1 MIWLY
6 MSFHVL
12 VQSHI
17 HVGLTFNNGHSCPKF
32 RMITLKRRIP
42 SYLEF
47 KMHMN
52 GPNPPIDKT
61 SLDDGTPMSIVKGQA
76 YMYMTLY

>member
-1 MIWLY
+1 MR
-6 MSFHVL
+6 L
-12 VQSHI
+12 VVILRVTYTIYNLPQED
-17 HVGLTFNNGHSCPKF
+17 KF

>member
-1 MIWLY
+1 
-6 MSFHVL
+6 
-12 VQSHI
+12 
-17 HVGLTFNNGHSCPKF
+17 
-32 RMITLKRRIP
+32 MITLKRRIP